1 MSRLSCI
8 KETIMEVLSD
18 YKEHSMEQVWKEV
31 QKKGVDIDI
40 KNSAFRTALYQLRNS
55 GIRIESKEKGLYYLK
70 IEDESIRLKGF
81 TVLEPIERF
90 SKKYIYVHENGKLV
104 LNGKLNGEIISRNI
118 EIRIADNGERIAL
131 IANGGR
137 PHRFTKNGYTTNTE
151 LLKILARKKIKFPI
165 TYEIVEEEANYMWI
179 GVLKRGEK
187 RENSL

>member
-31 QKKGVDIDI
+31 QKKGIEIDI

-55 GIRIESKEKGLYYLK
+55 GIRIESKEKGLYYLRK
-70 IEDESIRLKGF
+70 DEESSKLKGF
-81 TVLEPIERF
+81 TVLQPVERYA
-90 SKKYIYVHENGKLV
+90 KKSIYVHENGKLV

-131 IANGGR
+131 IANGSR
-137 PHRFTKNGYTTNTE
+137 THRFTKSGHTINEE
-151 LLKILARKKIKFPI
+151 LTKLLARKK
-165 TYEIVEEEANYMWI
+165 
-179 GVLKRGEK
+179 
-187 RENSL
+187 